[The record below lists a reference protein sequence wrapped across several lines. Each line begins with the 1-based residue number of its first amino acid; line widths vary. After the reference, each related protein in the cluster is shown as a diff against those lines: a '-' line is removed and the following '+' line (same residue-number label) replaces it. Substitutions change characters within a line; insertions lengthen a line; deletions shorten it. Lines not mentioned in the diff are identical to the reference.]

1 MMVLHQ
7 TSCVVFTIRRTD
19 SLSAGVLAPKK
30 TIHGLSIEWSL
41 SRDGTTK
48 RPLMTSLFVRGQTRS
63 RWRNCQD
70 CVPCVCSSAEE
81 MKRWIKYEERD
92 NPNVTK
98 RYKEAGG
105 GGGLF
110 VIDWCWG
117 GMPISHRLPVYP
129 SRRPSATYQFF
140 YFITRS
146 DRNFLLVGFVFID
159 SSRRTRL
166 AADERQEAESSTK
179 TV

>member
-105 GGGLF
+105 GAVRNRLVLRGDAYIALITCLPFEETIHHLPIFLFHNAERPKFPFGRFRFHWLKSAHTPGSRWKAGGG
-110 VIDWCWG
+110 VI
-117 GMPISHRLPVYP
+117 H
-129 SRRPSATYQFF
+129 
-140 YFITRS
+140 
-146 DRNFLLVGFVFID
+146 
-159 SSRRTRL
+159 
-166 AADERQEAESSTK
+166 
-179 TV
+179 